1 MKRFVLT
8 LNVIDLIRIVISFF
22 CLILLVFLGYMFISG
37 TWTFASMI
45 DSIQAFGRW
54 VFHNVG
60 KIISDVWDK
69 NKMTII
75 PALTVLG
82 IGGLIILIM
91 EGD

>member
-1 MKRFVLT
+1 
-8 LNVIDLIRIVISFF
+8 
-22 CLILLVFLGYMFISG
+22 
-37 TWTFASMI
+37 MI

-60 KIISDVWDK
+60 KTISDVWDK